1 MAEAWIV
8 TLPNIHRGYSQ
19 YTNSFGWQIPVDDG
33 KPQPKQISHRYDGRG
48 LVVSFRAALS
58 IDRPFCP
65 MQRERE
71 SGQGALIRGG
81 SSNEAITP
89 PLPGCKDPV
98 KLGYKKA

>member
-71 SGQGALIRGG
+71 RVGKERSFAGGRRMKQSPRPYQG
-81 SSNEAITP
+81 
-89 PLPGCKDPV
+89 V
-98 KLGYKKA
+98 KTQ